1 MPIEG
6 VTRRLVDTV
15 TNSVSIITHQPV
27 VNASRW
33 LRLHGGVNDPCNISG
48 DWEAQMPTFR
58 LSITVKHNCETA
70 LVLGFVLCVVNTAHE
85 EAHDRVETGK
95 GVIITQRRGESV
107 H

>member
-1 MPIEG
+1 MKSFAG
-6 VTRRLVDTV
+6 L
-15 TNSVSIITHQPV
+15 
-27 VNASRW
+27 
-33 LRLHGGVNDPCNISG
+33 GGTD
-48 DWEAQMPTFR
+48 ARFTFR